1 MRTPLAT
8 TNMAE
13 ESKLITGKEL
23 LAMGD
28 IGPCELVEGRIVSMS
43 PTKLRHGRLEY
54 RLARMLGEFV
64 EVNDLGEIF
73 VGEVGIYVQRNPDTV
88 RAADVPFISHERLAK
103 ATPDDF
109 LDVAPELVIEIMS
122 PSDRWSEVRR
132 KLREYLAVGVTVVL
146 VVEPDERIISAFRSL
161 TDVQEFTAEDVLIV
175 EDVLPGFQLPLADL
189 FVSRQQE

>member
-1 MRTPLAT
+1 MAWRTPLAT

-43 PTKLRHGRLEY
+43 PTKIRHGQLEY

-88 RAADVPFISHERLAK
+88 RAADVLFISHERLAK
-103 ATPDDF
+103 ATTDDF

-132 KLREYLAVGVTVVL
+132 KLREYLAAGVAVVL

-161 TDVQEFTAEDVLIV
+161 TDVQEFTAEDVLV
-175 EDVLPGFQLPLADL
+175 MEDVLPGFQLSLAGL
-189 FVSRQQE
+189 FV